1 MNRSENA
8 FRSFA
13 HRRHLTI
20 CAAITLAAIGCNNSQ
35 EDVVDVRGRV
45 TYKGQPV
52 TTGTVRFT
60 PTQVAMGEASSRP
73 VTAVLDSDGAY
84 RMKAFRSRFGM
95 SPGDYAVSIL
105 SFEGSMME
113 PETVKYLVPKKYSD
127 TRTSGL
133 TATVPVDQSGT
144 LELNFDIL

>member
-1 MNRSENA
+1 MARTCIA
-8 FRSFA
+8 FRVTGLLG
-13 HRRHLTI
+13 RLTF
-20 CAAITLAAIGCNNSQ
+20 CGAVTLAMFGCNGSQ
-35 EDVVDVRGRV
+35 ENVVDVRGRV

-60 PTQVAMGEASSRP
+60 PTHMAMGEASSRP
-73 VTAVLDSDGAY
+73 VTAVLDGDGSY
-84 RMKAFRSRFGM
+84 RMKAYRSRFGM

-105 SFEGSMME
+105 SYEGSMME
-113 PETVKYLVPKKYSD
+113 PEKVKYIVPKKYAD

-133 TATVPVDQSGT
+133 TATIPQDQSGS